1 MSGVNTVMDAVL
13 EVQFTLYITMG
24 ELTSR
29 GVPHVRLMEVELA
42 GSTITGE
49 GYAVKK
55 KGANKAKMSRL
66 NFILTLLFQ
75 ASQSS

>member
-1 MSGVNTVMDAVL
+1 VRLSGVNTVIDADV

-29 GVPHVRLMEVELA
+29 GVPHVRLMEVEPA

-49 GYAVKK
+49 GYA
-55 KGANKAKMSRL
+55 AKIVLM
-66 NFILTLLFQ
+66 Q
-75 ASQSS
+75 K

>member
-1 MSGVNTVMDAVL
+1 MRLSGVNTVMDAVL

-24 ELTSR
+24 ELTSQ

-55 KGANKAKMSRL
+55 SG
-66 NFILTLLFQ
+66 Q
-75 ASQSS
+75 

>member
-1 MSGVNTVMDAVL
+1 MDAVL

-24 ELTSR
+24 ERTSR

-49 GYAVKK
+49 GYAVKVEQS
-55 KGANKAKMSRL
+55 M
-66 NFILTLLFQ
+66 LLELVQ
-75 ASQSS
+75 LLYNYYSHISNQSQDVFFT

>member
-1 MSGVNTVMDAVL
+1 MDAVL

-24 ELTSR
+24 ERTSR

-49 GYAVKK
+49 GYAVKVEQS
-55 KGANKAKMSRL
+55 M
-66 NFILTLLFQ
+66 LLELVQ
-75 ASQSS
+75 LLYNYYSHISNQSQDAFFT